1 MLLLIIVLYL
11 SLIIHVSS
19 FQNILSIRN
28 RWIQQKQR
36 STIEIYQYKSSF
48 VPPIKLPDLSQKEFP
63 IIPEENNLGCNYDL
77 VVIGSGPGGE
87 AAAVQAAKLGVRV
100 AIIEKKSAFGGPTGL
115 TSKAVREAT
124 KRICNAIEQIGGDI
138 RKQIGGLWKRKFP
151 ALRAEAEVYQV
162 KETRD
167 RLAKNN
173 IDLFIGEATF
183 VDTFNISPAYQQGSV
198 VRVCRPTECV
208 GLKAQYVCVATG
220 SRPHKPDFYSP
231 EISLNFSSSRII
243 TSTEIGNLNEVPK
256 AVVILG
262 GGTIAVE
269 YATVLSKLGVG
280 VSLVCK
286 DKEFLPFLEPELRE
300 ALKRRMRRNHVLF
313 VPEDIKSIEIDPVN
327 QAFVT
332 VALHSLPEL
341 KHKENTLTNNNSTER
356 PRLKRVDRKLKVDLV
371 LYSAGRDANSEGLG
385 LEAVQCDIGKYGRIV
400 IDQHHRTTA
409 VSEVFAIG
417 DVIGPPGL
425 ASAAQQQARAVANH
439 LFSKSSKSAVKT
451 SEAVNTERDSSEND
465 GDNLDWFES
474 GGDDFFVDQSDSRE
488 VTSGVAD
495 ESTEVSGTLFG
506 ESPVDTASVSGSHAS
521 VAGGGKRLISASNSV
536 PITLWTIPELATV
549 GLSKQQ
555 AARQVGAGDSS
566 RFVEGYGYFK
576 DMARGRLSGDMD
588 GFLKV
593 VIDSDSGASDS
604 ASNNSNS
611 VHKSKRGHKIIG
623 VFIFGEGANE
633 LIQLGSVLVNSGATA
648 EQVSNTPFAAVTLCG
663 LFQIACDDALSKL
676 PSTRR

>member
-1 MLLLIIVLYL
+1 M
-11 SLIIHVSS
+11 
-19 FQNILSIRN
+19 
-28 RWIQQKQR
+28 
-36 STIEIYQYKSSF
+36 
-48 VPPIKLPDLSQKEFP
+48 
-63 IIPEENNLGCNYDL
+63 
-77 VVIGSGPGGE
+77 
-87 AAAVQAAKLGVRV
+87 

-124 KRICNAIEQIGGDI
+124 KRICSAIDQIGGDK

-151 ALRAEAEVYQV
+151 ALRAEAEVYQA

-183 VDTFNISPAYQQGSV
+183 VDTFSLSPEMKQLGTV
-198 VRVCRPTECV
+198 LRVCRPTGCV
-208 GLKAQYVCVATG
+208 ELNAQYVCIATG
-220 SRPHKPDFYSP
+220 SRPNKPAFYAPDIPLDF
-231 EISLNFSSSRII
+231 NCSRII
-243 TSTEIGNLNEVPK
+243 TSTEIGNLMEVPK

-286 DKEFLPFLEPELRE
+286 DNEFVPFLEPELRE

-332 VALHSLPEL
+332 VALHPLPEL
-341 KHKENTLTNNNSTER
+341 KQRVENTSLKGDSSSDTSINR
-356 PRLKRVDRKLKVDLV
+356 PRLNRVDRKLKVDLV
-371 LYSAGRDANSEGLG
+371 LYSAGRNANSEGLG
-385 LEAVQCDIGKYGRIV
+385 LETVQCSIGKYGRIV

-409 VSEVFAIG
+409 VSEVFAVG

-425 ASAAQQQARAVANH
+425 ASAAQQQARALANH
-439 LFSKSSKSAVKT
+439 LFSKSKLSINAIKG
-451 SEAVNTERDSSEND
+451 RDLQIQEDEEDDSD
-465 GDNLDWFES
+465 ADIDWFET
-474 GGDDFFVDQSDSRE
+474 GGDDFFIENDHDSATKDGERVSDAVS
-488 VTSGVAD
+488 SD
-495 ESTEVSGTLFG
+495 VSGSLFG
-506 ESPVDTASVSGSHAS
+506 ESPVEGSSGTSTASE
-521 VAGGGKRLISASNSV
+521 GKRLVTSANSV
-536 PITLWTIPELATV
+536 PVTLWTIPELATV

-555 AARQVGAGDSS
+555 AIRLVNASSDST

-593 VIDSDSGASDS
+593 VIDSESVVSSSSGIGVGSHVS
-604 ASNNSNS
+604 K
-611 VHKSKRGHKIIG
+611 VHGHKIVG

-633 LIQLGSVLVNSGATA
+633 LIQLGSVLVNSGATV

-676 PSTRR
+676 K